1 VLKALAKV
9 TSSKDL
15 TKRVRQSLQSLE
27 KTDVYVGIPE
37 GQDGNHPNITN
48 AQLMYVLTHG
58 VRRKE
63 MRDAMDEYMGL
74 TPGGMPI
81 MRDFER
87 FLTNMETMPYSA
99 AYQLYLYEHGSPLW
113 RIPPR
118 PILEPAINH
127 YKDIIAKPLRQAA
140 VNALDGSDPMPSL
153 HKAGELGVE
162 AAKDWFVNPLNMWPP
177 NSPVTVHGSK
187 PDKHGKKFIK
197 GKGSDQPN
205 IDTGNLRNSITYV
218 VANAP

>member
-1 VLKALAKV
+1 MLKALARV

-15 TKRVRQSLQSLE
+15 TKQVRRSLAALAHQ
-27 KTDVYVGIPE
+27 DVYVGIPE
-37 GQDGNHPNITN
+37 GQVGNHEDITN
-48 AQLMYVLTHG
+48 AQLLYVHTHG
-58 VRRKE
+58 VRDKS
-63 MRDAMDEYMGL
+63 MRDVMDEYMGL

-113 RIPPR
+113 HIPPR
-118 PILEPAINH
+118 PVLEPAIH
-127 YKDIIAKPLRQAA
+127 YHRDIIARQLSAA
-140 VNALDGSDPMPSL
+140 AQAALDGQDPTPGL
-153 HKAGELGVE
+153 HKAGQLAVNVV
-162 AAKDWFVNPLNMWPP
+162 KDWFVNPINMWPP
-177 NSPVTVHGSK
+177 NAPSTVER
-187 PDKHGKKFIK
+187 
-197 GKGSDQPN
+197 KGSDRPL